1 MFFNIDV
8 HLYLEVNIDIHLYDS
23 LLQCIIRRDVSQLTE
38 ILSRAPIDQLTS
50 IFQQK
55 NDHGQ
60 CILHNAVNSQNV
72 QIVKVF
78 LKYIDHTDNNNLRWL
93 RDKDE
98 VCPLLL
104 AMKSKM
110 LDIFEAILSYPN
122 HLTIPPEYP
131 NLLKLAM
138 SDQDHSMELLKIIL
152 DHSKGNPSLLYSDF
166 SLHFPSVDIP
176 KSLKLEHTI
185 PIIVVGD
192 ADAGKST
199 FIKSLQ
205 VQGIKSQFYHLFVNV
220 HNVGQHKAGVI
231 PTQFDSTWFG
241 KVVFYDLS
249 AHREFV
255 HEAILHCGFL
265 ADAVFVIVFDL
276 HDETN
281 DIIRKLIYWFNFI
294 HYYHKKVSK
303 QDFHLPNVIIVGSHL
318 HSHRLGRIT
327 NWDNFYYR
335 CYPKVLQKIPRDE
348 FNIITKSLMDC
359 RKSSGENARLRFAM
373 LAEFERLRANRS
385 QIPSKSYLLYSIV
398 QKHCTRSSNPSMTF
412 SDVLDLLR
420 NTDNSLLC
428 NVITPTAEEILHLCT
443 PLKEYN
449 LLLVLENKEE
459 LEQSWIV
466 CDTAPLLMKVEEIIF
481 NGDNHPDG
489 GIMTRDTLQGLF
501 EPHDSINPNMMI
513 SLMTHYC
520 YCEKIHSIQS
530 QSPTNSLNQE
540 RFFFPHLLPRELQ
553 IESCDELMFA
563 WSVSPESQF
572 HHLMPCFVH
581 HFLLHLS
588 QDPHIVG
595 DAQRYNRSRHSIET
609 SFASVGLS
617 MVIHVD
623 SNRDIVVSMKSESN
637 NEDNLIKC
645 LEKRNFLIRKIKEAI
660 TIIEPNTWSNL
671 SLVETLISGH
681 HPRRR
686 VTYPILDQSYVKG
699 GVDQRYKVIDLGL
712 AVLQREHNVQ
722 PANAP
727 EPLSTVNN
735 LLLFE
740 PYFFMSDEQRKI
752 LYDLE
757 TPNEIISYDFFEG
770 LGHALKQENIFL
782 LLAAVGID
790 PVDISAIK
798 NSSNQHGY
806 QPVLTKS
813 FAHVQGKGVTYKQL
827 RDMLDSI
834 SFFKLDDLLSLVPP
848 PSPFFVTT

>member
-1 MFFNIDV
+1 MEPTPKDTPSEE
-8 HLYLEVNIDIHLYDS
+8 EVNIDVHLYDS
-23 LLQCIIRRDVSQLTE
+23 LLQCIIRQDVGRLTE

-60 CILHNAVNSQNV
+60 CILHDGVNSQNV
-72 QIVKVF
+72 QIVKA
-78 LKYIDHTDNNNLRWL
+78 LLEYIDHTGNNNLRWW

-104 AMKSKM
+104 AMKSKK

-122 HLTIPPEYP
+122 PLTIPPEYQ
-131 NLLKLAM
+131 NLLKLTM
-138 SDQDHSMELLKIIL
+138 SDQDHSMELLKLIL
-152 DHSKGNPSLLYSDF
+152 DHSKGNPLLLYSEF
-166 SLHFPSVDIP
+166 ATYFPSMDMP
-176 KSLKLEHTI
+176 KSLILEHTI
-185 PIIVVGD
+185 PIIVIGD
-192 ADAGKST
+192 GGAGKST
-199 FIKSLQ
+199 LIKSLQ
-205 VQGIKSQFYHLFVNV
+205 VQGIRSQFYHLFVNV
-220 HNVGQHKAGVI
+220 HHVNQHQAGI
-231 PTQFDSTWFG
+231 ISTQFDSNWFG

-265 ADAVFVIVFDL
+265 ADAVFVIVINL

-281 DIIRKLIYWFNFI
+281 EIIRKLIYWFNFI
-294 HYYHKKVSK
+294 HYIHKKVNK
-303 QDFHLPNVIIVGSHL
+303 QDGHLPNVIIVGSHL
-318 HSHRLGRIT
+318 HSHKLGRIT

-359 RKSSGENARLRFAM
+359 QKSSGENARLRFAM
-373 LAEFERLRANRS
+373 LAEFERLRANRL

-398 QKHCTRSSNPSMTF
+398 QNHCMSSSKPFMAV
-412 SDVLDLLR
+412 SDVLHWLHLES
-420 NTDNSLLC
+420 SLLC
-428 NVITPTAEEILHLCT
+428 NVITPTAEEILHLCA
-443 PLKEYN
+443 PLTEYN
-449 LLLVLENKEE
+449 LLVVLQNKEE
-459 LEQSWIV
+459 PEQSWIV
-466 CDTAPLLMKVEEIIF
+466 YDTAPLLVKVEEIIF
-481 NGDNHPDG
+481 NGDNHSDG
-489 GIMTRDTLQGLF
+489 GIMTRDTLWALF

-520 YCEKIHSIQS
+520 YCERIHSVQY
-530 QSPTNSLNQE
+530 PLDSLNPE
-540 RFFFPHLLPRELQ
+540 RFFFPHLLPKELH
-553 IESCDELMFA
+553 IESHDELMFA

-572 HHLMPCFVH
+572 HHLMPHFIK

-595 DAQRYNRSRHSIET
+595 DTQRYNRSQHSIET
-609 SFASVGLS
+609 RFASVGLA
-617 MVIHVD
+617 MAVHID
-623 SNRDIVVSMKSESN
+623 SRRNIIVSMKSESN
-637 NEDNLIKC
+637 SEDNVISC
-645 LEKRNFLIRKIKEAI
+645 LEKRNFLITKIKETINI
-660 TIIEPNTWSNL
+660 TEPNIWSDL
-671 SLVETLISGH
+671 LLVETLISGN
-681 HPRRR
+681 HPRHR
-686 VTYPILDQSYVKG
+686 VTYPILNQSYVKG
-699 GVDQRYKVIDLGL
+699 GIDQRYKVSDLGL
-712 AVLQREHNVQ
+712 AVLQREPNVK
-722 PANAP
+722 PISSP

-757 TPNEIISYDFFEG
+757 TPDEIISYDFFEG

-790 PVDISAIK
+790 PVDITAIK
-798 NSSNQHGY
+798 NSSNQHSY

-813 FAHVQGKGVTYKQL
+813 FAHIQRKGVTYKQL

-834 SFFKLDDLLSLVPP
+834 SFFKLDDLLSLA
-848 PSPFFVTT
+848 SSTF